1 LDILHLKADLLTLS
15 DTNMH
20 EDPGSGFFSITQIIP
35 NKAQIGLKVRDVVL
49 VCKRW
54 STLSLDDPPQNQK
67 LQVFINSS
75 SDMDEAYLL
84 WVQKLGPSVREV
96 EIDVTGYDAAGY
108 LPGGLLSRALA
119 ICALSMPLLWRL
131 AIRLPMEV
139 TY

>member
-35 NKAQIGLKVRDVVL
+35 NKAQIGLKV
-49 VCKRW
+49 
-54 STLSLDDPPQNQK
+54 
-67 LQVFINSS
+67 FINSS

-96 EIDVTGYDAAGY
+96 EIDVTGYDPAGY